1 MGRSQIGSGGSVM
14 EGVIEVGYL
23 ETHPWGWS
31 DVLKFRA
38 LECGLELRCVPNSQP
53 PEGFSGVL
61 CPM

>member
-1 MGRSQIGSGGSVM
+1 M